1 MEDLRIKL
9 ELVEKYFQKYG
20 ATPINEKA
28 DKAATEFGLRRSFER
43 NRLFYRVEAATF
55 EEGDVI
61 IISATEN
68 PRFAETGL
76 EDNIAAFSS
85 DYPEE
90 KIEKEVRFA
99 FGIDPYPE
107 TYPLYD

>member
-1 MEDLRIKL
+1 MKKRIKR
-9 ELVEKYFQKYG
+9 QPNSG
-20 ATPINEKA
+20 
-28 DKAATEFGLRRSFER
+28 FEDP
-43 NRLFYRVEAATF
+43 LKETVFFT
-55 EEGDVI
+55 
-61 IISATEN
+61 